1 MSTGT
6 PAPADRLHE
15 ALATP
20 VAIDGSQRPFG
31 SLTPEQVRGRAA
43 ELKAAVGFGP
53 TVRVAPVARAW
64 RELQI
69 ALDGAG
75 AATVGELDA
84 AVVLDLAPK
93 LWVLP
98 PGGTLL

>member
-1 MSTGT
+1 MSSGT
-6 PAPADRLHE
+6 PAPAHRLPE
-15 ALATP
+15 ALAAP
-20 VAIDGSQRPFG
+20 VAIDGAARPFG
-31 SLTPEQVRGRAA
+31 SLTCEQVAARAA
-43 ELKAAVGFGP
+43 ELAAAVGFGP

-69 ALDGAG
+69 ALERSGAP
-75 AATVGELDA
+75 TVAGLDP
-84 AVVLDLAPK
+84 AVILDLAPR

>member
-6 PAPADRLHE
+6 PAPADRLPE

-20 VAIDGSQRPFG
+20 IAIDGGQRPFG
-31 SLTPEQVRGRAA
+31 SLTSEQAAARAA

-69 ALDGAG
+69 ALDRAG
-75 AATVGELDA
+75 AATVAELDP
-84 AVVLDLAPK
+84 AVILDLAPK